1 MQVRDAVRAA
11 GVPLLVWGKTVY
23 NADGTARTL
32 GSTTGG
38 PAEPAPFE
46 EGVAGKLLGTD
57 TRRWRKGEPHA
68 VNDATYLNILTSSE
82 RSGPLPDQSQDER
95 LRPNNQPDGRQ
106 RPPQLETHRQVPQ

>member
-1 MQVRDAVRAA
+1 MAWRCRFLTARRSQRGHVIAEKCAPDTLVDFHTGTGPEHSVQVRDAVRAA

-46 EGVAGKLLGTD
+46 
-57 TRRWRKGEPHA
+57 
-68 VNDATYLNILTSSE
+68 
-82 RSGPLPDQSQDER
+82 
-95 LRPNNQPDGRQ
+95 
-106 RPPQLETHRQVPQ
+106 

>member
-46 EGVAGKLLGTD
+46 
-57 TRRWRKGEPHA
+57 
-68 VNDATYLNILTSSE
+68 
-82 RSGPLPDQSQDER
+82 
-95 LRPNNQPDGRQ
+95 
-106 RPPQLETHRQVPQ
+106 